1 MDQETVDKLSMLI
14 LYNKQMIEY
23 YELLINY
30 EINNKGKK
38 VSCSNIAFKMKEIID
53 KEDAI
58 YKSLNIKQL
67 DQMLNFAFNGIGL
80 GHGRTRIVGH
90 LSSNLQQI
98 VMANVMFLD
107 DDNLNNETNILTMLD
122 SKIDIDSLTQIKKM
136 INNTKGIDDKSHNEL
151 LKQWILAKFVL
162 LSRNSDIEKLAI
174 DNDFDINK
182 IHLESFSEIK
192 ENMTD
197 ELINKI
203 EHKFIATMEAELE
216 VLSTLDKADANPLAR
231 TYTAMTALVNIQTR
245 LEFLE
250 IESFIEFKD
259 YFISKYG
266 NNRNEQMI
274 YAKKLI
280 RKKEEDL
287 NN

>member
-38 VSCSNIAFKMKEIID
+38 ISCSNIAFKMKEIID

-203 EHKFIATMEAELE
+203 EHKFIAAMEAELE

-280 RKKEEDL
+280 RKKEEEL
-287 NN
+287 NS

>member
-203 EHKFIATMEAELE
+203 EHKFIAAMEAELE

-280 RKKEEDL
+280 RKKEEEL
-287 NN
+287 NS

>member
-38 VSCSNIAFKMKEIID
+38 ISCSNIAFKMKEIID

-231 TYTAMTALVNIQTR
+231 TYTAMTALVNIETR
-245 LEFLE
+245 LESLG

-280 RKKEEDL
+280 RKKEEEL

>member
-14 LYNKQMIEY
+14 LYNKSMVEY

-30 EINNKGKK
+30 AINNKDKK
-38 VSCSNIAFKMKEIID
+38 VNCGNIAIKMKEIID
-53 KEDAI
+53 KEDEI
-58 YKSLNIKQL
+58 YKSLNFKQL
-67 DQMLNFAFNGIGL
+67 NQMLHFALNGIGL
-80 GHGRTRIVGH
+80 GHRRTRIVGH
-90 LSSNLQQI
+90 ISSNLQQI
-98 VMANVMFLD
+98 IMSNENFLD
-107 DDNLNNETNILTMLD
+107 DDSLNNETNILLLLD
-122 SKIDIDSLTQIKKM
+122 SKVDIDSLKQIKGM
-136 INNTKGIDDKSHNEL
+136 IETTSGIDNESHNEL
-151 LKQWILAKFVL
+151 LKHWVLTKFVL
-162 LSRNSDIEKLAI
+162 LGRNSYIEKLAI
-174 DNDFDINK
+174 DNDFDIYK
-182 IHLESFSEIK
+182 MQLESFSEIK

-203 EHKFIATMEAELE
+203 EHKFIAAMKGELE
-216 VLSTLDKADANPLAR
+216 VLSTLDKIAANPLAR
-231 TYTAMTALVNIQTR
+231 TYTAMTALVNIETR

-280 RKKEEDL
+280 RKKEEEL
-287 NN
+287 NS

>member
-231 TYTAMTALVNIQTR
+231 TYTAMTALVNIETR
-245 LEFLE
+245 LESLG

-280 RKKEEDL
+280 RKKEEEL

>member
-14 LYNKQMIEY
+14 LYNKSMMEY
-23 YELLINY
+23 YELLVNY
-30 EINNKGKK
+30 AINNKDKK
-38 VSCSNIAFKMKEIID
+38 VNCGSIAIKMKEIID

-80 GHGRTRIVGH
+80 GHGRTRIIGH

-98 VMANVMFLD
+98 VMANVMFLN

-203 EHKFIATMEAELE
+203 EHKFIAAMEAELE
-216 VLSTLDKADANPLAR
+216 VLSTLDKADANPLSR
-231 TYTAMTALVNIQTR
+231 TYTAMMALVNIETR

-280 RKKEEDL
+280 RKKEEEL
-287 NN
+287 NS

>member
-216 VLSTLDKADANPLAR
+216 ILSTLDKADANPLAR
-231 TYTAMTALVNIQTR
+231 TYTAMTALVNIETR
-245 LEFLE
+245 LESLG

-280 RKKEEDL
+280 RKKEEEL